1 MLTAAV
7 YPKVVLN
14 RDGHPVVSGLSGFDG
29 LNLSIG
35 AVKKIATDAGGSWDD
50 ETIRLVEQLVREG
63 AIETT
68 RVVVAY
74 WLYLGQVG
82 RNMEDNAG
90 SKKSTAL
97 AEKVCR
103 QRNLT
108 SDDLSF
114 CHLRAKHFM
123 RRGPHQARG
132 DGRVVRPP
140 VEWTKKKPEASKQP
154 KESRPRQT
162 TGPERADK
170 AKSGNSTGAGSSR
183 PPPDS
188 EGNAPSN
195 MERRLFQATAYSNP
209 FWSDPGGLSEDL
221 KLVRAELKRRTA
233 VLEKATAKSRQLNP
247 VFEFSG
253 LILLICVVL
262 FFVGWFQA
270 VEGGETPIWNI
281 GIWGSVISFFVLVVT
296 AFASNEPDRIVSAG
310 LYYPCQ
316 KIHQR
321 SVARFNQWHGAMG
334 STDPHLYAEVVNW
347 LQRERQH
354 AEEMARLAAIQRA
367 QEAAAA
373 EQRYQEERRAAEQRN
388 QERERDLQMQRD
400 KEARQR
406 DRHEPGYR
414 GHDYEGDRRR
424 AEANEQARQEA
435 SRASGPTCVFCNQ
448 PGIASTASG
457 WMCGLHAQ
465 GLL

>member
-82 RNMEDNAG
+82 RNMGDLAG
-90 SKKSTAL
+90 SNKSKAL

-108 SDDLSF
+108 FDDLSF
-114 CHLRAKHFM
+114 CHLRAEHFM
-123 RRGPHQARG
+123 RRGPHLARG

-140 VEWTKKKPEASKQP
+140 VEWTKKKPEGSKRP

-162 TGPERADK
+162 TGPERANK
-170 AKSGNSTGAGSSR
+170 AKSGNSPGAGSSR

-188 EGNAPSN
+188 GGNAPSN
-195 MERRLFQATAYSNP
+195 KERRLFEASAYSNP
-209 FWSDPGGLSEDL
+209 FWSDTIDNENLKNLRNEIWRRRQAQGHVSNRLQVMKVMSGLSALASVASCIRISVGTLEMDEDTL
-221 KLVRAELKRRTA
+221 
-233 VLEKATAKSRQLNP
+233 
-247 VFEFSG
+247 
-253 LILLICVVL
+253 L
-262 FFVGWFQA
+262 FFMAAIWVAAGFAVGFLKKAASYKQIINA
-270 VEGGETPIWNI
+270 G
-281 GIWGSVISFFVLVVT
+281 VT
-296 AFASNEPDRIVSAG
+296 YRCEW
-310 LYYPCQ
+310 LH
-316 KIHQR
+316 KR
-321 SVARFNQWHGAMG
+321 SVARFRQWHGSVG
-334 STDPHLYAEVVNW
+334 STDPRLYAEVVNW

-354 AEEMARLAAIQRA
+354 W
-367 QEAAAA
+367 
-373 EQRYQEERRAAEQRN
+373 EERE
-388 QERERDLQMQRD
+388 QERLRIEKEERWRNFGEAMASASASFDRQARANEQSRMD
-400 KEARQR
+400 NEARQR

-435 SRASGPTCVFCNQ
+435 SRRASGPTCVFCNQ